1 MMIMPLR
8 HALRPAFAPRF
19 QAGMSHRLGAIRH
32 STTLPDSDDL
42 AVLDRELDQ
51 VAANKQALKH
61 LEEEAKEP
69 GVIETYGWY
78 PFIGLSLTALISK
91 ELIVLSPANLL
102 GTYSMVGLGVGW
114 LLFGETLKK
123 AASSEFEDERKQQQ
137 NMMDAVVELTKAEI
151 AIWKTK
157 GVEATLLEQYRVE
170 SEQVNARWATAQVLK
185 ARHVFRGEM
194 MQRLTEVLSRE
205 QTEIA
210 QAQAKLINDAIAY
223 VRNKFAKRD
232 PQTDQETFEFAL
244 LGLGEEG
251 VKLPKDK
258 DPVRKAFAEF
268 FKSRGQKS

>member
-1 MMIMPLR
+1 MPLR

-19 QAGMSHRLGAIRH
+19 PIGISHRLGAIRH
-32 STTLPDSDDL
+32 STSTNDSSEDFAL
-42 AVLDRELDQ
+42 LKRELEQ
-51 VAANKQALKH
+51 AAANKEALKH
-61 LEEEAKEP
+61 LDEEAKEP

-91 ELIVLSPANLL
+91 ELIILSPANLL
-102 GTYSMVGLGVGW
+102 GTYSLVGLGLGY

-123 AASSEFEDERKQQQ
+123 AALADFEKERKQQQ
-137 NMMDAVVELTKAEI
+137 DMMDTMIELTKAEI

-185 ARHVFRGEM
+185 ARHAFRGEM
-194 MQRLTEVLSRE
+194 MQRLTEILSRE
-205 QTEIA
+205 QTEMA

-223 VRNKFAKRD
+223 VRGKFAKRD

-244 LGLGEEG
+244 LAVGEEG

-258 DPVRKAFAEF
+258 DPVRNAFVEF
-268 FKSRGQKS
+268 FKSRGAQKKS

>member
-1 MMIMPLR
+1 
-8 HALRPAFAPRF
+8 
-19 QAGMSHRLGAIRH
+19 MSHRLGAIRH
-32 STTLPDSDDL
+32 STSLPDSDDL
-42 AVLDRELDQ
+42 DVLERDLDQ
-51 VAANKQALKH
+51 VAANQQALKH
-61 LEEEAKEP
+61 LEAEAKEP

-102 GTYSMVGLGVGW
+102 GTYSLVGLGLGW

-123 AASSEFEDERKQQQ
+123 AALSEFDSEKKQQQ
-137 NMMDAVVELTKAEI
+137 DMMDAVIELSKAEI

-185 ARHVFRGEM
+185 ARHAFRGEM

-205 QTEIA
+205 QTEMA

-223 VRNKFAKRD
+223 VRNKFAQRD

-258 DPVRKAFAEF
+258 DPVRKAFIEF
-268 FKSRGQKS
+268 FKSRGVQKKS